1 MPIWND
7 ARKTRANSDI
17 AHVFK
22 TQKENPGTRSGIYVP
37 GFEGET
43 ASGIGM
49 AITDA
54 GGILMNST
62 LSGGFAP
69 DRYAEP
75 QQVDY
80 SRISPNSDDFT
91 VNQKCSPF
99 FALYNSA
106 EHFGTTGLSGISSVR
121 HIPSS
126 S

>member
-1 MPIWND
+1 MTAA
-7 ARKTRANSDI
+7 ARRTMNPSSKRGMMI
-17 AHVFK
+17 
-22 TQKENPGTRSGIYVP
+22 KERILPDKRCGQLQVKSPPGISIIDVP
-37 GFEGET
+37 GGDT
-43 ASGIGM
+43 
-49 AITDA
+49 

-62 LSGGFAP
+62 MSGGFAP

-106 EHFGTTGLSGISSVR
+106 EHFGTTGLSDISSVR